1 MSLIDNNGQ
10 SMRDA
15 LIRAMQHADRFDVVT
30 GYFYLSGYE
39 ALIEYLTDIKM
50 RVLVG
55 MEIETDLIPLI
66 NSESSKDPTLELDGF
81 QTRIHTKGSLA
92 LRKNYLDALIGF
104 INDTNTFDDEEK
116 FKRLI
121 SFINK
126 LEDGTLEIR
135 KTLLKNHTKMYLIHN
150 KDDHSA
156 GGDSPG
162 TIFVGSS
169 NLTYSGLSG
178 QGEMN
183 SSDRNKLPF
192 LEGTSKF
199 EALWSTANSV
209 EVAGP
214 NTKDAF
220 IKEIRE
226 RSYAFRFPKPFEM
239 YMRVMSELF
248 AVQVDEA
255 ILTPSKITNGS
266 YWDLEYQL
274 DGIRLGLDRIKK
286 FSGVILADVAGLG
299 KSIIAAAIARN
310 LDMNTV
316 IICPPHMIPEWEDYK
331 EDFGIRGSKIFS
343 SGAIKDVFERYQ
355 NPSEPILM
363 ILDEAHRYR
372 NEDTTDYQMLHQIS
386 RSHADN
392 KVLLLTATPFNNAPK
407 DIFALVK
414 LFQTPGRSTIR
425 TVEKLGLRFREL
437 VGRYSKLRR
446 DMTKGLSKAEIDKE
460 AEEIALEQR
469 LLIEPV
475 VIRRS
480 RLDLKQVTRYRLDL
494 ERQKVEFARVVGPL
508 LMEYDLGELSDL
520 YVETLDKITQDVATT
535 GFRGARYRTANY
547 ISDKD
552 GFKKLFGEDV
562 NLEDIRVAQDNLA
575 GFMRRLLV
583 TRFESSKEAFKKTL
597 ETMIETN
604 QKIENWWTKLGE
616 VPIMKKGQL
625 PDPQDYDEDNE
636 LDGSMDDELSREIE
650 RLKKNSGLICV
661 PVNLMDEKF
670 HTDILHD
677 ISLLKG
683 IHEQWFGSVRNFTDP
698 KTDHLISTIEKMQ
711 KENPDRKI
719 VVFSMFA
726 DTVNY
731 LGTELK
737 RRGFE
742 RVLSYTASNSGR
754 TERLIVKRNFDASL
768 KSSEQLNDYDV
779 LIATDALSEGFNL
792 HRAGVIV
799 NYDIPYNPT
808 RVIQRIGRINRIDRR
823 TFDEIIILNAFPTTI
838 GESETRIKLISTL
851 KIKLINQIVGSDH
864 KTLTSDDDVQSF
876 FKDEYDAADAEAQQA
891 SWETEHRNTY
901 ESYSANEELMKNVQS
916 LPHRSRVGRS
926 GTNQD
931 VVVAFGKRSNSI
943 VFASVVNGE
952 KVGNI
957 GPEEALGYFKCD
969 PDEEGEVLDADF
981 ADTFRRVRDVIFSRD
996 PLAPIAGR
1004 RESAIKVLSALSQQL
1019 PMSTAYCTDLIRV
1032 IKDLDDINEG
1042 TLKAIGSADLSNL
1055 ETLYEY
1061 IQVLVPEHVLRIS
1074 EERANKADESN
1085 ETILLV
1091 EALK

>member
-1 MSLIDNNGQ
+1 MSLIDNNEQ

-116 FKRLI
+116 FKRLV
-121 SFINK
+121 SFVNK
-126 LEDGTLEIR
+126 IEDGTLEIR
-135 KTLLKNHTKMYLIHN
+135 KTLLKNHTKMYLVHN

-183 SSDRNKLPF
+183 KSDRNKVPF
-192 LEGTSKF
+192 LEGASKF

-239 YMRVMSELF
+239 YMRVMSEYF
-248 AVQVDEA
+248 AVQVDES

-299 KSIIAAAIARN
+299 KSIIASAIARN

-446 DMTKGLSKAEIDKE
+446 DMNKGLSKAEIDKE

-508 LMEYDLGELSDL
+508 LMEYDLGEQSEL
-520 YVETLDKITQDVATT
+520 YVETLDKITQDIATT

-597 ETMIETN
+597 ESMIETN

-625 PDPQDYDEDNE
+625 PDPQDYDEDDE

-683 IHEQWFGSVRNFTDP
+683 IHGQWFGSGRNFADP

-711 KENPDRKI
+711 RENPDRKI

-731 LGTELK
+731 VGTELK

-742 RVLSYTASNSGR
+742 KVLSYTASNSGR
-754 TERLIVKRNFDASL
+754 AERLIVKRNFDASL

-864 KTLTSDDDVQSF
+864 KTLTIDDDVQSF
-876 FKDEYDAADAEAQQA
+876 FKDEYDAADAKAQQA
-891 SWETEHRNTY
+891 SWETEHRNTF

-926 GTNQD
+926 GTGRD
-931 VVVAFGKRSNSI
+931 VVVAFGKRSDSL
-943 VFASVVNGE
+943 VFASVLSGE

-957 GPEEALGYFKCD
+957 GPKEALGYFKCD

-1055 ETLYEY
+1055 ETLYEH

-1091 EALK
+1091 EVLK

>member
-1 MSLIDNNGQ
+1 MSLIDNDQ
-10 SMRDA
+10 QILREK
-15 LIRAMQHADRFDVVT
+15 LINAMQQSDRLDVLT
-30 GYFYLSGYE
+30 GYFYLSGFE
-39 ALIEYLTDIKM
+39 SLDSFLTDLKV

-55 MEIETDLIPLI
+55 MEVQTDLILTI
-66 NSESSKDPTLELDGF
+66 NSQTSKGVEVSLDRFQPRSPT
-81 QTRIHTKGSLA
+81 TGSLA
-92 LRKNYLDALIGF
+92 LIKNYKDALIGF
-104 INDTNTFDDEEK
+104 INDTNTFDDDKKIKCLDNFLTKIE
-116 FKRLI
+116 
-121 SFINK
+121 N
-126 LEDGTLEIR
+126 GTLEIR
-135 KTLLKNHTKMYLIHN
+135 KTLFENHAKMYLVHN
-150 KDDHSA
+150 KSEFSQN
-156 GGDSPG
+156 GDYPG

-169 NLTYSGLSG
+169 NFTYKGLSG
-178 QGEMN
+178 QGELN
-183 SSDRNKLPF
+183 SSDRDK
-192 LEGTSKF
+192 SKF
-199 EALWSTANSV
+199 IEGAIKFDELWSSSKSV
-209 EVAGP
+209 EIAGP
-214 NTKDAF
+214 NTKESF
-220 IKEIRE
+220 IREVTE
-226 RSYAFRFPKPFEM
+226 RSYAFRVPKPFEI

-248 AVQVDEA
+248 TVEIDED
-255 ILTPSKITNGS
+255 ILVPSEITNGN

-286 FSGVILADVAGLG
+286 YSGVILADVAGLG
-299 KSIIAAAIARN
+299 KSIIASAIARN

-343 SGAIKDVFERYQ
+343 SGSIKEVFERYQ
-355 NPSEPILM
+355 NLSEPILV

-372 NEDTTDYQMLHQIS
+372 NEDTIDYQMLHQVS

-446 DMTKGLSKAEIDKE
+446 DITKGLSEAEMKKE
-460 AEEIALEQR
+460 SEEIALEQR

-475 VIRRS
+475 LIRRS
-480 RLDLKQVTRYRLDL
+480 RLDLKRVTRYRLDL
-494 ERQKVEFARVVGPL
+494 ERQKVEFAQVVGPF
-508 LMEYDLGELSDL
+508 LMEYNLGKQSDL
-520 YVETLDKITQDVATT
+520 YVETLDKITQDAAAV

-547 ISDKD
+547 ISDKE
-552 GFKKLFGEDV
+552 GFKKIFGEEID
-562 NLEDIRVAQDNLA
+562 LQDIRVAQDNLA

-597 ETMIETN
+597 ESMIATN
-604 QKIENWWTKLGE
+604 QKIESWWTELDL

-625 PDPQDYDEDNE
+625 PDPQDYEDDTE
-636 LDGSMDDELSREIE
+636 LDGSIDDELSVEIE

-661 PVNLMDEKF
+661 PVNLMDPKF
-670 HTDILHD
+670 RADILHD
-677 ISLLKG
+677 ISLLEG
-683 IHEQWFGSVRNFTDP
+683 IYQEWFGSGSNFEDP
-698 KTDHLISTIEKMQ
+698 KIDHLISTIKKMQ
-711 KENPDRKI
+711 TEIPERKI

-731 LGTELK
+731 LGAEL
-737 RRGFE
+737 RQRGFE
-742 RVLSYTASNSGR
+742 RVLAYTASNSGR
-754 TERLIVKRNFDASL
+754 AERLIVKRNFDASL
-768 KSSEQLNDYDV
+768 KASEKLNDYDV
-779 LIATDALSEGFNL
+779 LVATDALSEGFNL
-792 HRAGVIV
+792 HRAGVII

-823 TFDEIIILNAFPTTI
+823 TFDEIIILNAFPSPI

-851 KIKLINQIVGSDH
+851 KINLINQIVGSDH
-864 KTLTSDDDVQSF
+864 KALTEDDDVQSF
-876 FKDEYDAADAEAQQA
+876 FKDEYDKADAETQHV
-891 SWETEHRNTY
+891 SWETEHRNTF
-901 ESYSANEELMKNVQS
+901 ESHSTDQELMKNVRS

-926 GTNQD
+926 ATGQD
-931 VVVAFGKRSNSI
+931 VVVAFGKRADSI
-943 VFASVVNGE
+943 VFASVENGE

-957 GPEEALGYFKCD
+957 SSEEALGYFKCE
-969 PDEEGEVLDADF
+969 PDENGEALDAGF
-981 ADTFRRVRDVIFSRD
+981 AETFRMVRDAIFSRD

-1019 PMSTAYCTDLIRV
+1019 PISTAYCTDLIRV
-1032 IKDLDDINEG
+1032 IKELDDINEG

-1055 ETLYEY
+1055 ETLYEH

>member
-226 RSYAFRFPKPFEM
+226 RSYAFRLPKPFEM

>member
-1 MSLIDNNGQ
+1 MSLIDNNDQ
-10 SMRDA
+10 TMRDA
-15 LIRAMQHADRFDVVT
+15 LIKAMQHADRLDVLT
-30 GYFYLSGYE
+30 GYFYLSGFE
-39 ALIEYLTDIKM
+39 SLIEYLAEMKVRI
-50 RVLVG
+50 LVG
-55 MEIETDLIPLI
+55 KEINPSLIPLI
-66 NSESSKDPTLELDGF
+66 NSQSSKNPNLDLSRF
-81 QTRIHTKGSLA
+81 QLQVETKGSLA

-104 INDTNTFDDEEK
+104 INDTNTFDDEGK
-116 FKRLI
+116 FQRLMTFV
-121 SFINK
+121 SK
-126 LEDGTLEIR
+126 VEDGTLEIR
-135 KTLLKNHTKMYLIHN
+135 KTLDDDHSKMYLVHN

-156 GGDSPG
+156 GGDYPG
-162 TIFVGSS
+162 TRFVGSS
-169 NLTYSGLSG
+169 NFTYSGLSG
-178 QGEMN
+178 QGELN
-183 SSDRNKLPF
+183 SSDRNKVAF
-192 LEGTSKF
+192 QEGVSHF
-199 EALWSTANSV
+199 ESLWSASKSV
-209 EVAGP
+209 EIAGQ
-214 NTKDAF
+214 NTKEKF
-220 IKEIRE
+220 IQEIKE
-226 RSYAFRFPKPFEM
+226 RSYIFRIPKPFEI

-248 AVQVDEA
+248 AVDTNED
-255 ILTPSKITNGS
+255 ILVPSKITNGD

-299 KSIIAAAIARN
+299 KSIIASAIARN

-343 SGAIKDVFERYQ
+343 SGAIKEVFERYQ
-355 NPSEPILM
+355 NPSEPILI

-372 NEDTTDYQMLHQIS
+372 NEDTTDYQMLHQVS

-446 DMTKGLSKAEIDKE
+446 DMTKGLSKEEIEKE
-460 AEEIALEQR
+460 AEEIAIEQR

-508 LMEYDLGELSDL
+508 LMEYNLGDLSDL
-520 YVETLDKITQDVATT
+520 YVQTLDKITQDVATT

-552 GFKKLFGEDV
+552 GFKQIFGEDI

-597 ETMIETN
+597 ETMIATN
-604 QKIENWWTKLGE
+604 QKIESWWTELGL
-616 VPIMKKGQL
+616 VPIMKKGQF
-625 PDPQDYDEDNE
+625 PDPQDYDDDVE
-636 LDGSMDDELSREIE
+636 LDGSGDDELSKEIE
-650 RLKKNSGLICV
+650 RLKKDSGLICV
-661 PVNLMDEKF
+661 PIDLMDERF
-670 HTDILHD
+670 RTDILHD
-677 ISLLKG
+677 ISLLTE
-683 IHEQWFGSVRNFTDP
+683 IHQQWFGWTSNFGDP
-698 KTDHLISTIEKMQ
+698 KTDHLIATIEKMQ
-711 KENPDRKI
+711 SENPDRKI

-731 LGTELK
+731 LGAELN

-742 RVLSYTASNSGR
+742 RVLSYTASSSGR
-754 TERLIVKRNFDASL
+754 AERLIVKRNFDASL
-768 KSSEQLNDYDV
+768 KTSEQLNDYDV

-792 HRAGVIV
+792 HRAGVII

-823 TFDEIIILNAFPTTI
+823 TFDEIVILNAFPSPI

-864 KTLTSDDDVQSF
+864 KTLTEDDDVQSF
-876 FKDEYDAADAEAQQA
+876 FKDEFDAADAEAQQA
-891 SWETEHRNTY
+891 SWETQHRNTF
-901 ESYSANEELMKNVQS
+901 EHYSTDQDLMEIVQS
-916 LPHRSRVGRS
+916 LPHRSRVGRLNT
-926 GTNQD
+926 GQD
-931 VVVAFGKRSNSI
+931 VVVAFGKRSDSI

-952 KVGNI
+952 KIGSI
-957 GPEEALGYFKCD
+957 GPEEALGYFKCE
-969 PDEEGEVLDADF
+969 PDDIGEALDANF
-981 ADTFRRVRDVIFSRD
+981 AETFRRVRDMIFSRD

-1004 RESAIKVLSALSQQL
+1004 REAAIKVLSALSQQL

-1055 ETLYEY
+1055 ESLFEH

>member
-1 MSLIDNNGQ
+1 MSLIDNNDQ
-10 SMRDA
+10 TMRDA
-15 LIRAMQHADRFDVVT
+15 LIKAMQHADRLDVLT
-30 GYFYLSGYE
+30 GYFYLSGFE
-39 ALIEYLTDIKM
+39 ALIDYLGEMKM

-55 MEIETDLIPLI
+55 KEINPNLIPLI
-66 NSESSKDPTLELDGF
+66 NNQSSKNPNLDLSRF
-81 QTRIHTKGSLA
+81 QLQVQTKGSLA

-116 FKRLI
+116 YQRLI
-121 SFINK
+121 KFISK
-126 LEDGTLEIR
+126 VEDGTLEIR
-135 KTLLKNHTKMYLIHN
+135 KTLDDDHSKMYLVHN

-156 GGDSPG
+156 GGDYPG
-162 TIFVGSS
+162 TRFVGSS
-169 NLTYSGLSG
+169 NFTYSGLSG
-178 QGEMN
+178 QGELN
-183 SSDRNKLPF
+183 APDRNKVAF
-192 LEGTSKF
+192 QEGLSHF
-199 EALWSTANSV
+199 ESLWSSSKSV
-209 EVAGP
+209 EIAGP
-214 NTKDAF
+214 NTKETF
-220 IKEIRE
+220 VKEVTE
-226 RSYAFRFPKPFEM
+226 RSYAFRIPKPFEV

-248 AVQVDEA
+248 TVKTDED
-255 ILTPSKITNGS
+255 ILVPSKITNGD

-299 KSIIAAAIARN
+299 KSIIASAIARN

-343 SGAIKDVFERYQ
+343 SGAIKEVFERYQ

-372 NEDTTDYQMLHQIS
+372 NEDTTDYQMLHQVS

-392 KVLLLTATPFNNAPK
+392 KVVLLTATPFNNAPK

-469 LLIEPV
+469 ILIEPV

-480 RLDLKQVTRYRLDL
+480 RLDLKRVTRYRLDL
-494 ERQKVEFARVVGPL
+494 ERQKVEFAEVVGPL
-508 LMEYDLGELSDL
+508 LMEYNLGDLSDL
-520 YVETLDKITQDVATT
+520 YVETLDRITQDVATT

-547 ISDKD
+547 ISDKE
-552 GFKKLFGEDV
+552 GFKKIFGEEID
-562 NLEDIRVAQDNLA
+562 LQDIQVAQDNLA

-597 ETMIETN
+597 ETMIATN
-604 QKIENWWTKLGE
+604 QKIESWWTELGL

-625 PDPQDYDEDNE
+625 PDPQDYDDDTE
-636 LDGSMDDELSREIE
+636 LDESIDDELSIEIE
-650 RLKKNSGLICV
+650 RLKKSAGLICV
-661 PVNLMDEKF
+661 PVNLMDAKF
-670 HTDILHD
+670 RTDILHD
-677 ISLLKG
+677 ISLLEG
-683 IHEQWFGSVRNFTDP
+683 IYEQWFRSGLNFGDP
-698 KTDHLISTIEKMQ
+698 KIDHLISTIEKMQ
-711 KENPDRKI
+711 KEIPERKI

-731 LGTELK
+731 LGAEL
-737 RRGFE
+737 RQRGFE
-742 RVLSYTASNSGR
+742 RVLAYTASNSGR
-754 TERLIVKRNFDASL
+754 AERLIVKRNFDASL

-779 LIATDALSEGFNL
+779 LVATDALSEGFNL
-792 HRAGVIV
+792 HRAGVII

-823 TFDEIIILNAFPTTI
+823 TFDKIIILNAFPSPI

-864 KTLTSDDDVQSF
+864 KTLTKDDHVQSF
-876 FKDEYDAADAEAQQA
+876 FKDEYDAADAEAQQV
-891 SWETEHRNTY
+891 SWETKHRNTF
-901 ESYSANEELMKNVQS
+901 ESFSTDPELMKSVLS

-926 GTNQD
+926 DTGQD
-931 VVVAFGKRSNSI
+931 VVVAFGKRADSI
-943 VFASVVNGE
+943 VFASVENSEMIRNIDPEKALDYFRCEPDAAGE
-952 KVGNI
+952 
-957 GPEEALGYFKCD
+957 A
-969 PDEEGEVLDADF
+969 LDADF
-981 ADTFRRVRDVIFSRD
+981 AGTFRKVRDAIFARD

-1004 RESAIKVLSALSQQL
+1004 REAAIKVLSALSQQL
-1019 PMSTAYCTDLIRV
+1019 PISTAYCTDLISV

-1042 TLKAIGSADLSNL
+1042 TLKSIASADLSNL
-1055 ETLYEY
+1055 ETLFGY
-1061 IQVLVPEHVLRIS
+1061 IQGLVPEHVLRIS
-1074 EERANKADESN
+1074 EERASRADESN

>member
-636 LDGSMDDELSREIE
+636 LDGSMDDGLSREIE

>member
-1 MSLIDNNGQ
+1 MSLIDNNEQ

-30 GYFYLSGYE
+30 GYFYLSGFE
-39 ALIEYLTDIKM
+39 ALVDYLTEIKM

-55 MEIETDLIPLI
+55 MEIESDLIPLI
-66 NSESSKDPTLELDGF
+66 NSESSKDPTLDLDGF

-104 INDTNTFDDEEK
+104 INDTNTFDDDEK
-116 FKRLI
+116 LKRLV

-135 KTLLKNHTKMYLIHN
+135 KTLVKNHAKMYLVHN
-150 KDDHSA
+150 RDDHSA

-169 NLTYSGLSG
+169 NFTYSGLSG
-178 QGEMN
+178 QGELN
-183 SSDRNKLPF
+183 SSDRNKAPF
-192 LEGTSKF
+192 MEGMSKF
-199 EALWSTANSV
+199 EALWSTRNSV

-214 NTKDAF
+214 NTKDTF

-226 RSYAFRFPKPFEM
+226 RSYVFRFPKPFEL

-248 AVQVDEA
+248 TLDVDEA

-299 KSIIAAAIARN
+299 KSIIASAIARN

-343 SGAIKDVFERYQ
+343 SGAIKDVFERYR
-355 NPSEPILM
+355 NPSEPILI

-446 DMTKGLSKAEIDKE
+446 DMTKGLSKAEMDKE
-460 AEEIALEQR
+460 TEEIALEQR

-475 VIRRS
+475 LIRRS

-494 ERQKVEFARVVGPL
+494 ERQKVEFAQVVGPL
-508 LMEYDLGELSDL
+508 LMEYDLGDLSDL
-520 YVETLDKITQDVATT
+520 YVETLDKITQDVATA

-552 GFKKLFGEDV
+552 GFKKLFGEYI
-562 NLEDIRVAQDNLA
+562 NLDDIRVAQDNLA

-583 TRFESSKEAFKKTL
+583 TRFESSKDAFKKTL
-597 ETMIETN
+597 EKMIAQN
-604 QKIENWWTKLGE
+604 QIIDRWWTELGF

-625 PDPQDYDEDNE
+625 LDPQDYDD
-636 LDGSMDDELSREIE
+636 DDELDDSAEDSLDKELE
-650 RLKKNSGLICV
+650 RLKKDSGLICV
-661 PVNLMDEKF
+661 PVKMMDDKF
-670 HTDILHD
+670 RTDLLHD
-677 ISLLKG
+677 ISLLTE
-683 IHEQWFGSVRNFTDP
+683 IHEQWFGSNASFDDP
-698 KTDHLISTIEKMQ
+698 KTDYLITKIEELQ
-711 KENPDRKI
+711 KQNPDRKI

-731 LGTELK
+731 LRTELN
-737 RRGFE
+737 RRGSE
-742 RVLSYTASNSGR
+742 RVLAYTASNSGR
-754 TERLIVKRNFDASL
+754 TERLVVKRNFDASL

-792 HRAGVIV
+792 HRAGVII

-823 TFDEIIILNAFPTTI
+823 TFDKIIILNAFPTAI

-864 KTLTSDDDVQSF
+864 KTLTIDDDVQTF
-876 FKDEYDAADAEAQQA
+876 FKDEYDVADAEAQQA
-891 SWETEHRNTY
+891 SWETEHRNVFENHST
-901 ESYSANEELMKNVQS
+901 NQELMKNVHS

-926 GTNQD
+926 NIGKD
-931 VVVAFGKRSNSI
+931 VVVAFGKRADSI

-952 KVGNI
+952 EVGNI
-957 GPEEALGYFKCD
+957 GPKEALDYFKCE
-969 PDEEGEVLDADF
+969 PHEEGEALDADF
-981 ADTFRRVRDVIFSRD
+981 ADTFKRVRDVIFSRD

-1004 RESAIKVLSALSQQL
+1004 REAAIKVLSALSQQL

-1055 ETLYEY
+1055 ENLFEH

-1074 EERANKADESN
+1074 EERASKADESN
-1085 ETILLV
+1085 EIILLV